1 MKRAGAKPTRSRQA
15 DSARAPAGPAA
26 WRPMRRSRRT
36 TGLPTRRLRVG
47 LVLIAMVLSLYGGR
61 LLQLQGVD
69 PQSYAALAAAESRVT
84 IPLAARRGEIVDR
97 NGEPLATSVKGL
109 AVAVDPAL
117 TKAEAPTLAAFLSTN
132 LDVDYFTVLKRLR
145 GEGHFAFVA
154 RQVPAT
160 QANDVVR
167 RARELGY
174 QGIYTEPDPVRDYPA
189 HDVAANLVGFV
200 GQEEPLAGLE
210 LAFNQ
215 WLSGTDGEEEF
226 VLVSGGNRL
235 PLGESSLVE
244 PVDGRDVQLTIDRDL
259 QWFTQRV
266 LRTSVVDARADSGV
280 AVVMDTR
287 TGEVLSFAD
296 YPTFDAAAPDQSP
309 ARDRGSRGLSD
320 VYEPGS
326 VQKVLTLASLLDA
339 GKVTP
344 RTRIRVPGTL
354 RRAGKVL
361 HDWWEH
367 GAIRLTMAGVIAQS
381 SNIGT
386 VLAAD
391 KLSAAELRNYLVR
404 FGLGAKTDVGAW
416 QESGGILPTQWPQ
429 LTKDRIAFGQSVS
442 VNALQVAAGVN
453 TIANG
458 GLRVSPSLIR
468 GAATADT
475 GRAYGTAVA
484 ESRRVVSPRAARQT
498 ARVMER
504 VLDPE
509 DGVAPGA
516 AVPGYRVAGKTG
528 TAQRVVKGS
537 YAGNGTV
544 VSFAGFAPADTPRFT
559 VYVVINHPRVAGGGG
574 SLAGPVF
581 AKLMS
586 HVLLRYGVPPTGTKP
601 SRLPTAW

>member
-1 MKRAGAKPTRSRQA
+1 
-15 DSARAPAGPAA
+15 
-26 WRPMRRSRRT
+26 
-36 TGLPTRRLRVG
+36 LRVG

-69 PQSYAALAAAESRVT
+69 PGAYAARAAAESRVT
-84 IPLAARRGEIVDR
+84 VPLAARRGEILDR

-117 TKAEAPTLAAFLSTN
+117 TRADAPELATFLATN
-132 LDVDYFTVLKRLR
+132 LDIDYFTVLKRLR
-145 GEGHFAFVA
+145 GDGHFAFVA

-160 QANDVVR
+160 LANDVVR
-167 RARELGY
+167 RAKELGY
-174 QGIYTEPDPVRDYPA
+174 EGLYTEADPVRDYPA
-189 HDVAANLVGFV
+189 HDVAANLIGFV
-200 GQEEPLAGLE
+200 GQEKPFAGLE
-210 LAFNQ
+210 LAFDQ

-235 PLGESSLVE
+235 PLGESSLIE
-244 PVDGRDVQLTIDRDL
+244 PIDGKDLQLTIDRDM

-266 LRTSVVDARADSGV
+266 LRNSVADANADSGV
-280 AVVMDTR
+280 AVVMDSR

-296 YPTFDAAAPDQSP
+296 YPTFDAAAPDLSP
-309 ARDRGSRGLSD
+309 GRDHGSRGLSD

-326 VQKVLTLASLLDA
+326 VQKVMTLASLLDA
-339 GKVTP
+339 KKVTP
-344 RTRIRVPGTL
+344 RTEIRVPGTL
-354 RRAGKVL
+354 LRSEKVL

-367 GAIRLTMAGVIAQS
+367 GPIQLTMTGVIAQS

-391 KLSAAELRNYLVR
+391 QLSAQQLRDYLVR
-404 FGLGAKTDVGAW
+404 FGLGSRTDVGAW
-416 QESGGILPTQWPQ
+416 KESSGILPTEWSQ

-442 VNALQVAAGVN
+442 VNALQMAAGVN
-453 TIANG
+453 TIANDG
-458 GLRVSPSLIR
+458 IRVSPSLIVGSAR
-468 GAATADT
+468 SDDGVAV
-475 GRAYGTAVA
+475 GTEAV
-484 ESRRVVSPRAARQT
+484 ESRRVVSQRAARQT

-509 DGVAPGA
+509 DGVAPRA

-528 TAQRVVKGS
+528 TAQRVVRGT

-544 VSFAGFAPADTPRFT
+544 VSFAGFAPADDPRFT
-559 VYVVINHPRVAGGGG
+559 VYVVLNNPRVEGGGG

-586 HVLLRYGVPPTGTKP
+586 HVLLRYGVPPTGTRS
-601 SRLPTAW
+601 SRLPVAW